1 MAEREKIE
9 KLLVEIQRRRE
20 EAEARATKA
29 AEGLVRTASLLTPLD
44 EQDPQQI
51 EGAADD
57 YAAAVRELQLLADFA
72 RKVRELL
79 M

>member
-1 MAEREKIE
+1 MPEREKIE
-9 KLLVEIQRRRE
+9 KLLVDIQRQRE

-29 AEGLVRTASLLTPLD
+29 AEGLVRTASMLTPLD

-51 EGAADD
+51 EGASDD
-57 YAAAVRELQLLADFA
+57 FAAAVRELQLLNGFA

>member
-1 MAEREKIE
+1 MAEREQIE
-9 KLLVEIQRRRE
+9 MLLADIRRRRE

-29 AEGLVRTASLLTPLD
+29 AEGLVRTASLLTPLE

-57 YAAAVRELQLLADFA
+57 FAAAVRELQLLADFA
-72 RKVRELL
+72 RQVRELL